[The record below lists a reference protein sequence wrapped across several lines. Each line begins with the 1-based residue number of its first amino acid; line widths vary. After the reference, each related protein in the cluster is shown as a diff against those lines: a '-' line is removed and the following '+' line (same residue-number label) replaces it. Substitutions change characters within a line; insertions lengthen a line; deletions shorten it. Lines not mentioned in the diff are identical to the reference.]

1 MALLGKSWFDWADAV
16 ATPIVV
22 VVIAGA
28 FGFFSRRVD
37 QRAQTEREL
46 QDDRAKEETLRS
58 YLDRISELV
67 LEKGLVDSD
76 NDSPV
81 RAIALAR
88 THNALTRLDGSRKG
102 LLVKFLKE
110 SQLISNGRTVISLVL
125 ADLTNSNLG
134 SVDLRAC
141 NFSGANLRSAY
152 FDGSDLRESN
162 FENCVLTGAD
172 LRWCNLENCGLT
184 NRQLAQCAE
193 LAGATLPNGDLAT
206 EQTLQQLKEEDEEL
220 SS

>member
-1 MALLGKSWFDWADAV
+1 MTIEFPLMALLGKSLFDWVDAV

-28 FGFFSRRVD
+28 FSFFSLWARKRD
-37 QRAQTEREL
+37 RTEHEL

-88 THNALTRLDGSRKG
+88 THNALTRLNGLRKG

-125 ADLTNSNLG
+125 ADLTDSNLG
-134 SVDLRAC
+134 SMDLRAC
-141 NFSGANLRSAY
+141 NFSGANLRDADFY
-152 FDGSDLRESN
+152 NANLRECN
-162 FENCVLTGAD
+162 FENCVLTNSQLARCAD
-172 LRWCNLENCGLT
+172 LD
-184 NRQLAQCAE
+184 
-193 LAGATLPNGDLAT
+193 GAILPNGDLAT
-206 EQTLQQLKEEDEEL
+206 AQTLQQLQYEEEKE
-220 SS
+220 